1 MAGAARDEGEG
12 AGVAG
17 AARDEGEGAGAGG
30 GVGAGGAVRWA
41 AGAGWAQGPPRMG
54 ISSPFFFVRPEGADL
69 HQHQLDEEPLVLAG
83 AVGHVGRIDLLEGP
97 DEKMQVATRRLLA

>member
-1 MAGAARDEGEG
+1 
-12 AGVAG
+12 V
-17 AARDEGEGAGAGG
+17 
-30 GVGAGGAVRWA
+30 AGGAAFDQVLL
-41 AGAGWAQGPPRMG
+41 RMG

-83 AVGHVGRIDLLEGP
+83 AIGHVGRIDVLEGP